1 MTVRIFHTDSS
12 TKWAMQL
19 HMFEP
24 EHEERG
30 PSVVEFCFNEENKE
44 SEEERSGGAEMK
56 QIFKNT

>member
-12 TKWAMQL
+12 TRRAIQL

-24 EHEERG
+24 EHEKRG
-30 PSVVEFCFNEENKE
+30 PSVSEFCFNEENKE

>member
-1 MTVRIFHTDSS
+1 
-12 TKWAMQL
+12 MQL
-19 HMFEP
+19 HMFQP